1 MKGKNNLPQKLSK
14 LAQKR
19 IEKKFDLLPE
29 LDQKIEKHL
38 IKRSKNTNLFKVKK
52 KLDEI
57 GDSFY
62 IKFQFESRFNKI
74 DNNIQEMKGS
84 LNNMNNKLDNM
95 NNTLGEM
102 KYSIDSLFLINA
114 MKESFY
120 QLDDKNSIDNL
131 ISNRCNQIL
140 KELMEN
146 DKKNK
151 NKNEID
157 FKNENNIINEKN
169 IKIEESQKQNVGSN
183 NCDNKNEKSL
193 HGTKSNVSINQK
205 NKNKNRISFTKK
217 TGKSKPKDNISKDNL
232 SGKLSSS
239 KEDSININDDI
250 IIKKNNTKYI
260 SGRKGNKEEIK
271 INFKKMKKTR
281 KKDMIQENIFLRN
294 PINYHKKAIKKFS
307 PKIPTRINTEL

>member
-1 MKGKNNLPQKLSK
+1 MSMKGKKNLPQKLSK
-14 LAQKR
+14 LDQKK
-19 IEKKFDLLPE
+19 IEKKFDLFTE
-29 LDQKIEKHL
+29 LDQEIERHL
-38 IKRSKNTNLFKVKK
+38 IKRSKSTNLFKVKK
-52 KLDEI
+52 KLNEI

-62 IKFQFESRFNKI
+62 IKFQIESRFNKI

-84 LNNMNNKLDNM
+84 LDNV

-102 KYSIDSLFLINA
+102 KYTIDSLFLINA
-114 MKESFY
+114 MKESSF

-157 FKNENNIINEKN
+157 IKNENNIINEKN
-169 IKIEESQKQNVGSN
+169 IKIKESQKQNVDSKN
-183 NCDNKNEKSL
+183 TDIKNEKSF

-217 TGKSKPKDNISKDNL
+217 TGKSKSKDNISKDNL

-239 KEDSININDDI
+239 KEDSININDDNY
-250 IIKKNNTKYI
+250 KKNNTNNI
-260 SGRKGNKEEIK
+260 SGRKGNKEEMK
-271 INFKKMKKTR
+271 INFKKSEENEKKRYETGKYIF
-281 KKDMIQENIFLRN
+281 KKPNKLS
-294 PINYHKKAIKKFS
+294 KKAIKKFS
-307 PKIPTRINTEL
+307 PKIPIRINMEL

>member
-1 MKGKNNLPQKLSK
+1 MSMKGKKNLPQKLSK
-14 LAQKR
+14 LDQKK
-19 IEKKFDLLPE
+19 IEKKFDLFTE
-29 LDQKIEKHL
+29 LDQEIERHL
-38 IKRSKNTNLFKVKK
+38 IKISKSTNLFKVKK
-52 KLDEI
+52 KLNEI

-62 IKFQFESRFNKI
+62 IKFQIESRFNKI

-84 LNNMNNKLDNM
+84 LDNV

-102 KYSIDSLFLINA
+102 KYTIDSLFLINA

-157 FKNENNIINEKN
+157 IKNENNIINEKN
-169 IKIEESQKQNVGSN
+169 IKIKESQKQNVDSN
-183 NCDNKNEKSL
+183 NCDNKNEKSF

-250 IIKKNNTKYI
+250 IIKKNNTNYI
-260 SGRKGNKEEIK
+260 SGRKGNKEEMK
-271 INFKKMKKTR
+271 INFKKMKKTN
-281 KKDMIQENIFLRN
+281 KKDMKQENIFLRN

>member
-1 MKGKNNLPQKLSK
+1 
-14 LAQKR
+14 
-19 IEKKFDLLPE
+19 
-29 LDQKIEKHL
+29 
-38 IKRSKNTNLFKVKK
+38 
-52 KLDEI
+52 
-57 GDSFY
+57 
-62 IKFQFESRFNKI
+62 
-74 DNNIQEMKGS
+74 
-84 LNNMNNKLDNM
+84 
-95 NNTLGEM
+95 
-102 KYSIDSLFLINA
+102 
-114 MKESFY
+114 
-120 QLDDKNSIDNL
+120 
-131 ISNRCNQIL
+131 
-140 KELMEN
+140 MEN

-157 FKNENNIINEKN
+157 IKNENNIINEKN
-169 IKIEESQKQNVGSN
+169 ITTKESQKQNVDSKN
-183 NCDNKNEKSL
+183 TDIKNEKSF

-250 IIKKNNTKYI
+250 IIKKNNTNNI

-307 PKIPTRINTEL
+307 PKIQVNEKEKNWVYYEILNH

>member
-1 MKGKNNLPQKLSK
+1 MKGKKNLPQKLSK
-14 LAQKR
+14 LDQKR
-19 IEKKFDLLPE
+19 IEKKFDLLTE
-29 LDQKIEKHL
+29 LDQEIERHL
-38 IKRSKNTNLFKVKK
+38 IKRSKSTNLFKVKK
-52 KLDEI
+52 KLNEI

-62 IKFQFESRFNKI
+62 IKFQIESRFNKI

-84 LNNMNNKLDNM
+84 LDNV

-102 KYSIDSLFLINA
+102 KYTIDSLFLINA
-114 MKESFY
+114 MKESSY

-131 ISNRCNQIL
+131 ISNRYNQIL

-217 TGKSKPKDNISKDNL
+217 TGKSKSKDNISKDNL

-239 KEDSININDDI
+239 KEDNININDDNY
-250 IIKKNNTKYI
+250 KKNNTNNI
-260 SGRKGNKEEIK
+260 SGRKGNKEEME

-281 KKDMIQENIFLRN
+281 KKDMKQENIFLRN
-294 PINYHKKAIKKFS
+294 PINYHKKVIKKFS
-307 PKIPTRINTEL
+307 PKIPIRINMEL

>member
-1 MKGKNNLPQKLSK
+1 MSMKGKKNLPQKLSK
-14 LAQKR
+14 LDQKK
-19 IEKKFDLLPE
+19 IEKKFDLFTE
-29 LDQKIEKHL
+29 LDQEIERHL
-38 IKRSKNTNLFKVKK
+38 IKRSKSTNLFKVKK
-52 KLDEI
+52 KLNEI

-62 IKFQFESRFNKI
+62 IKFQIESRFNKI

-84 LNNMNNKLDNM
+84 LDNV

-102 KYSIDSLFLINA
+102 KYTIDSLFLINA

-157 FKNENNIINEKN
+157 IKNENNIINEKN
-169 IKIEESQKQNVGSN
+169 IKIKESQKQNVDSKN
-183 NCDNKNEKSL
+183 TDIKNEKSF

-217 TGKSKPKDNISKDNL
+217 TGKSKSKDNISKDNL

-239 KEDSININDDI
+239 KEDSININDDNY
-250 IIKKNNTKYI
+250 KKNNTNNI
-260 SGRKGNKEEIK
+260 SGRKGNKEEMK
-271 INFKKMKKTR
+271 INFKKSEENEKKRYETGKYIF
-281 KKDMIQENIFLRN
+281 KKPNKLS
-294 PINYHKKAIKKFS
+294 KKAIKKFS
-307 PKIPTRINTEL
+307 PKIPIRINMEL

>member
-1 MKGKNNLPQKLSK
+1 MKGKKNLPQKLSK
-14 LAQKR
+14 LDQKK
-19 IEKKFDLLPE
+19 IEKKFDLFTE
-29 LDQKIEKHL
+29 LDQEIERHL
-38 IKRSKNTNLFKVKK
+38 IKRSKSTNLFKVKK
-52 KLDEI
+52 KLNEI

-62 IKFQFESRFNKI
+62 IKFQIESRFNKI

-84 LNNMNNKLDNM
+84 LDNV

-102 KYSIDSLFLINA
+102 KYTIDSLFLINV

-157 FKNENNIINEKN
+157 IKNENNIINEKN
-169 IKIEESQKQNVGSN
+169 IKIKESQKQNVDSKN
-183 NCDNKNEKSL
+183 TDIKNEKSF

-205 NKNKNRISFTKK
+205 NKNKNKNRFSFTKK
-217 TGKSKPKDNISKDNL
+217 TGKSKSKDNISKDNL

-250 IIKKNNTKYI
+250 IIKKNNTNYI
-260 SGRKGNKEEIK
+260 SGRKGNKEEMK
-271 INFKKMKKTR
+271 INFKKSEENEKKGYETGKYIF
-281 KKDMIQENIFLRN
+281 KKPNKLPQKSNQ
-294 PINYHKKAIKKFS
+294 
-307 PKIPTRINTEL
+307 KI

>member
-1 MKGKNNLPQKLSK
+1 MKGKNNLPQKLTK

-19 IEKKFDLLPE
+19 IEKQFDLLPE
-29 LDQKIEKHL
+29 LDQEIEKHL

-57 GDSFY
+57 GDSFN

-84 LNNMNNKLDNM
+84 LNNMNNKLDNV

-102 KYSIDSLFLINA
+102 KYTIDSLFLINA

-157 FKNENNIINEKN
+157 IKNENNIINEKN
-169 IKIEESQKQNVGSN
+169 IKIEESQKQNVDSN
-183 NCDNKNEKSL
+183 NCDNKNEKSFN
-193 HGTKSNVSINQK
+193 GTNSNVSINQK
-205 NKNKNRISFTKK
+205 NKNKNKNRFSFTKK
-217 TGKSKPKDNISKDNL
+217 TGKSNSKDNISKDNL
-232 SGKLSSS
+232 SGKLSSL
-239 KEDSININDDI
+239 KEYSININDDNY
-250 IIKKNNTKYI
+250 KKNNTNNI

-271 INFKKMKKTR
+271 INFKKNEENEKKRYDTGKYIF
-281 KKDMIQENIFLRN
+281 KKPNKLSQKSNQ
-294 PINYHKKAIKKFS
+294 
-307 PKIPTRINTEL
+307 KI

>member
-1 MKGKNNLPQKLSK
+1 
-14 LAQKR
+14 
-19 IEKKFDLLPE
+19 
-29 LDQKIEKHL
+29 
-38 IKRSKNTNLFKVKK
+38 
-52 KLDEI
+52 
-57 GDSFY
+57 
-62 IKFQFESRFNKI
+62 
-74 DNNIQEMKGS
+74 MKGS
-84 LNNMNNKLDNM
+84 LDNV

-102 KYSIDSLFLINA
+102 KYTIDSLFLINA

-157 FKNENNIINEKN
+157 IKNENNIINEKN
-169 IKIEESQKQNVGSN
+169 IKIKESQKQNVDSKN
-183 NCDNKNEKSL
+183 TDIKNEKSF

-217 TGKSKPKDNISKDNL
+217 TGKSKSKDNISKDNL

-250 IIKKNNTKYI
+250 IIKKNNTNYI
-260 SGRKGNKEEIK
+260 SGRKGNKEEMK
-271 INFKKMKKTR
+271 MNFKKSEENEKKGYETGKYIF
-281 KKDMIQENIFLRN
+281 KKPNKLSQKSNQ
-294 PINYHKKAIKKFS
+294 
-307 PKIPTRINTEL
+307 KI

>member
-1 MKGKNNLPQKLSK
+1 MKG
-14 LAQKR
+14 
-19 IEKKFDLLPE
+19 LLY
-29 LDQKIEKHL
+29 
-38 IKRSKNTNLFKVKK
+38 NV
-52 KLDEI
+52 
-57 GDSFY
+57 
-62 IKFQFESRFNKI
+62 
-74 DNNIQEMKGS
+74 
-84 LNNMNNKLDNM
+84 

-102 KYSIDSLFLINA
+102 KYTIDSLFLINA

-157 FKNENNIINEKN
+157 IKNENNIINEKN
-169 IKIEESQKQNVGSN
+169 IKIKESQKQNVDSKN
-183 NCDNKNEKSL
+183 TDIKNEKSF

-217 TGKSKPKDNISKDNL
+217 TGKSKSKDNISKDNL

-250 IIKKNNTKYI
+250 IIKKNNTNYI
-260 SGRKGNKEEIK
+260 SGRKGNKEEMK
-271 INFKKMKKTR
+271 INFKKSEENEKKRYETGKYIF
-281 KKDMIQENIFLRN
+281 KKPNKLSQKSNQ
-294 PINYHKKAIKKFS
+294 
-307 PKIPTRINTEL
+307 KI

>member
-84 LNNMNNKLDNM
+84 LDNMNNKLDNV
-95 NNTLGEM
+95 NNTLSEM
-102 KYSIDSLFLINA
+102 KYTIDSLFLINA
-114 MKESFY
+114 MKESSF
-120 QLDDKNSIDNL
+120 QLDDKNSIDNF

-157 FKNENNIINEKN
+157 IKNENT
-169 IKIEESQKQNVGSN
+169 
-183 NCDNKNEKSL
+183 L
-193 HGTKSNVSINQK
+193 
-205 NKNKNRISFTKK
+205 
-217 TGKSKPKDNISKDNL
+217 
-232 SGKLSSS
+232 
-239 KEDSININDDI
+239 
-250 IIKKNNTKYI
+250 
-260 SGRKGNKEEIK
+260 
-271 INFKKMKKTR
+271 
-281 KKDMIQENIFLRN
+281 
-294 PINYHKKAIKKFS
+294 KAM
-307 PKIPTRINTEL
+307 

>member
-62 IKFQFESRFNKI
+62 IKFQIESRFNKI

-102 KYSIDSLFLINA
+102 KCVVDSLFLMNA
-114 MKESFY
+114 MKESSY
-120 QLDDKNSIDNL
+120 QLGDKNSIDNL

-157 FKNENNIINEKN
+157 IKNENNIINEKN
-169 IKIEESQKQNVGSN
+169 IKIKESQKQNVDSN
-183 NCDNKNEKSL
+183 NCDNKNEKSF

-205 NKNKNRISFTKK
+205 NKNKNKNRFSFTKK
-217 TGKSKPKDNISKDNL
+217 TGKSKSKDNISKDNL

-250 IIKKNNTKYI
+250 IIKKI
-260 SGRKGNKEEIK
+260 
-271 INFKKMKKTR
+271 
-281 KKDMIQENIFLRN
+281 IQIIFLEEKET
-294 PINYHKKAIKKFS
+294 KKK
-307 PKIPTRINTEL
+307 

>member
-1 MKGKNNLPQKLSK
+1 MSMKCKKNLPQKLSK
-14 LAQKR
+14 LDQKK
-19 IEKKFDLLPE
+19 IEKKFDLFTE
-29 LDQKIEKHL
+29 LDQEIERHL
-38 IKRSKNTNLFKVKK
+38 IKRSKSTNLFKVKK
-52 KLDEI
+52 KLNEI

-62 IKFQFESRFNKI
+62 IKFQIESRFNKI

-84 LNNMNNKLDNM
+84 LDNV

-102 KYSIDSLFLINA
+102 KYTIDSLFLINV

-157 FKNENNIINEKN
+157 IKNENNIINEKN
-169 IKIEESQKQNVGSN
+169 IKIKESQKQNVDSKN
-183 NCDNKNEKSL
+183 TDIKNEKSF
-193 HGTKSNVSINQK
+193 HGTKSNVSMNQK

-217 TGKSKPKDNISKDNL
+217 TGKSKSKDNISKDNL

-250 IIKKNNTKYI
+250 IIKKNNTNYI
-260 SGRKGNKEEIK
+260 SGRKGNKEEMK
-271 INFKKMKKTR
+271 INFKKSEENEKKGYETGKYIF
-281 KKDMIQENIFLRN
+281 KKPNKLSQKSNQ
-294 PINYHKKAIKKFS
+294 
-307 PKIPTRINTEL
+307 KI

>member
-1 MKGKNNLPQKLSK
+1 MSMKGKKNLPQKLSK
-14 LAQKR
+14 LDQKK
-19 IEKKFDLLPE
+19 IEKKFDLFTE
-29 LDQKIEKHL
+29 LDQEIERHL
-38 IKRSKNTNLFKVKK
+38 IKISKSTNLFKVKK
-52 KLDEI
+52 KLNEI

-62 IKFQFESRFNKI
+62 IKFQIESRFNKI

-84 LNNMNNKLDNM
+84 LDNV

-102 KYSIDSLFLINA
+102 KYTIDSLFLINA

-131 ISNRCNQIL
+131 ISNRYNQIL

-250 IIKKNNTKYI
+250 IIKKNNTNYI
-260 SGRKGNKEEIK
+260 SGRKGNKEEMK
-271 INFKKMKKTR
+271 INFKKSEENEKKGYETGKYIF
-281 KKDMIQENIFLRN
+281 KKPNKLSQKSNQ
-294 PINYHKKAIKKFS
+294 
-307 PKIPTRINTEL
+307 KI

>member
-1 MKGKNNLPQKLSK
+1 MKGKNNLPQKLTK

-29 LDQKIEKHL
+29 LDQEIEKHL

-57 GDSFY
+57 GDSFN

-84 LNNMNNKLDNM
+84 LNNMNNKLDNV

-102 KYSIDSLFLINA
+102 KYTIDSLFLINA

-157 FKNENNIINEKN
+157 IKNENNIINEKN
-169 IKIEESQKQNVGSN
+169 IKIEESQKQNVDSN
-183 NCDNKNEKSL
+183 NCDNKNEKSFN
-193 HGTKSNVSINQK
+193 GTNSNVSINQK
-205 NKNKNRISFTKK
+205 NKNKNKNRFSFTKK
-217 TGKSKPKDNISKDNL
+217 TGKSNSKDNISKDNL
-232 SGKLSSS
+232 SGKLSSL
-239 KEDSININDDI
+239 KEYSININDDNY
-250 IIKKNNTKYI
+250 KKNNTNNI

-271 INFKKMKKTR
+271 INFKKNEENEKKRYDTGKYIF
-281 KKDMIQENIFLRN
+281 KKPNKLSQKSNQ
-294 PINYHKKAIKKFS
+294 
-307 PKIPTRINTEL
+307 KI

>member
-1 MKGKNNLPQKLSK
+1 MKGKKNLPQKLSK
-14 LAQKR
+14 LDQKR
-19 IEKKFDLLPE
+19 IEKKFDLLTE
-29 LDQKIEKHL
+29 LDQEIERHL
-38 IKRSKNTNLFKVKK
+38 IKRSKSTNIFKVKK

-62 IKFQFESRFNKI
+62 IKFQIESRFNKI
-74 DNNIQEMKGS
+74 DNNIQEMKG
-84 LNNMNNKLDNM
+84 LLYNV

-102 KYSIDSLFLINA
+102 KYTIDSLFLINA

-157 FKNENNIINEKN
+157 IKNENNIINEKN
-169 IKIEESQKQNVGSN
+169 IKIKESQKQNVDSKN
-183 NCDNKNEKSL
+183 TDIKNEKSF

-232 SGKLSSS
+232 SGELSSS
-239 KEDSININDDI
+239 KEDSININDDNY
-250 IIKKNNTKYI
+250 KKNNTNNI

-271 INFKKMKKTR
+271 INFKKNEENEKKRYDTGKYIF
-281 KKDMIQENIFLRN
+281 KKPNTLSQKGNQ
-294 PINYHKKAIKKFS
+294 
-307 PKIPTRINTEL
+307 KI

>member
-1 MKGKNNLPQKLSK
+1 
-14 LAQKR
+14 
-19 IEKKFDLLPE
+19 
-29 LDQKIEKHL
+29 
-38 IKRSKNTNLFKVKK
+38 
-52 KLDEI
+52 
-57 GDSFY
+57 
-62 IKFQFESRFNKI
+62 
-74 DNNIQEMKGS
+74 MKGS
-84 LNNMNNKLDNM
+84 LDNV

-102 KYSIDSLFLINA
+102 KYTIDSLFLINA
-114 MKESFY
+114 MKESSY

-157 FKNENNIINEKN
+157 IKNENNIINEKN
-169 IKIEESQKQNVGSN
+169 IKIKESQKQNVDSKN
-183 NCDNKNEKSL
+183 TDIKNEKSF

-217 TGKSKPKDNISKDNL
+217 TGKSKSKDNISKDNL

-250 IIKKNNTKYI
+250 IIKKNNTNYI
-260 SGRKGNKEEIK
+260 SGRKGNKEEMK
-271 INFKKMKKTR
+271 MNFKKSEENEKKGYETGKYIF
-281 KKDMIQENIFLRN
+281 KKPNKLSQKSNQ
-294 PINYHKKAIKKFS
+294 
-307 PKIPTRINTEL
+307 KI

>member
-1 MKGKNNLPQKLSK
+1 MSMKGKKNLPQKLSK
-14 LAQKR
+14 LDQKK
-19 IEKKFDLLPE
+19 IETKFDLFTE
-29 LDQKIEKHL
+29 LDQEIERYL
-38 IKRSKNTNLFKVKK
+38 IKRSKSTNLFKVKK
-52 KLDEI
+52 KLNEI

-62 IKFQFESRFNKI
+62 IKFQIESRFNKI

-84 LNNMNNKLDNM
+84 LDNV

-102 KYSIDSLFLINA
+102 KYTIDSLFLINA
-114 MKESFY
+114 MKKSFY

-157 FKNENNIINEKN
+157 IKNENNIINEKN
-169 IKIEESQKQNVGSN
+169 IKIKESQKQNVDSKN
-183 NCDNKNEKSL
+183 TDIKNEKSF

-217 TGKSKPKDNISKDNL
+217 TGKSKSKDNISKDNL

-250 IIKKNNTKYI
+250 IIKKNNTNYI
-260 SGRKGNKEEIK
+260 SERKGNKKEMK
-271 INFKKMKKTR
+271 INFKKNEENEKKRYETGKYIF
-281 KKDMIQENIFLRN
+281 KKPNKLSQKSNQ
-294 PINYHKKAIKKFS
+294 
-307 PKIPTRINTEL
+307 KI

>member
-1 MKGKNNLPQKLSK
+1 MSMKCKKNLPQKLSK
-14 LAQKR
+14 LDQKK
-19 IEKKFDLLPE
+19 IEKKFDLFTE
-29 LDQKIEKHL
+29 LDQEIERHL
-38 IKRSKNTNLFKVKK
+38 IKRSKSTNLFKVKK
-52 KLDEI
+52 KLNEI

-62 IKFQFESRFNKI
+62 IKFQIESRFNKI

-84 LNNMNNKLDNM
+84 LDNV

-102 KYSIDSLFLINA
+102 KYTIDSLFLINV

-157 FKNENNIINEKN
+157 IKNENNIINEKN
-169 IKIEESQKQNVGSN
+169 IKIKESQKQNVDSKN
-183 NCDNKNEKSL
+183 TDIKNEKSF

-205 NKNKNRISFTKK
+205 NKNKNRISFTKITAKASRK
-217 TGKSKPKDNISKDNL
+217 TI
-232 SGKLSSS
+232 
-239 KEDSININDDI
+239 
-250 IIKKNNTKYI
+250 Y
-260 SGRKGNKEEIK
+260 
-271 INFKKMKKTR
+271 
-281 KKDMIQENIFLRN
+281 
-294 PINYHKKAIKKFS
+294 
-307 PKIPTRINTEL
+307 PKII

>member
-1 MKGKNNLPQKLSK
+1 
-14 LAQKR
+14 
-19 IEKKFDLLPE
+19 
-29 LDQKIEKHL
+29 
-38 IKRSKNTNLFKVKK
+38 
-52 KLDEI
+52 
-57 GDSFY
+57 
-62 IKFQFESRFNKI
+62 
-74 DNNIQEMKGS
+74 MKGS
-84 LNNMNNKLDNM
+84 LDNV

-102 KYSIDSLFLINA
+102 KYTIDSLFLINA

-131 ISNRCNQIL
+131 ISNRFNQIL

-157 FKNENNIINEKN
+157 IKNENNIINEKN

-183 NCDNKNEKSL
+183 NCDNKNKKSF

-217 TGKSKPKDNISKDNL
+217 TGKSNSKDNL

-239 KEDSININDDI
+239 KEYSININDDI
-250 IIKKNNTKYI
+250 IIKKNNTNYI
-260 SGRKGNKEEIK
+260 SGRKGNKEEMK
-271 INFKKMKKTR
+271 INFKKSEENEKKGYETGKYIF
-281 KKDMIQENIFLRN
+281 KKPNKLSQKSNQ
-294 PINYHKKAIKKFS
+294 
-307 PKIPTRINTEL
+307 KI

>member
-1 MKGKNNLPQKLSK
+1 MSMKGKKNLPQKLSK
-14 LAQKR
+14 LDQKK
-19 IEKKFDLLPE
+19 IEKKFDLFTE
-29 LDQKIEKHL
+29 LDQEIERHL
-38 IKRSKNTNLFKVKK
+38 IKRSKSTNLFKVKK

-62 IKFQFESRFNKI
+62 IKFQIESRFNKI

-84 LNNMNNKLDNM
+84 LDNV

-102 KYSIDSLFLINA
+102 KYTIDSLFLINA

-157 FKNENNIINEKN
+157 IKNENNIINEKN
-169 IKIEESQKQNVGSN
+169 IKIKESQKQNVDSKN
-183 NCDNKNEKSL
+183 TDIKNEKSF

-217 TGKSKPKDNISKDNL
+217 TDKSKSKDNISKDNL

-250 IIKKNNTKYI
+250 IIKKNNTNYI
-260 SGRKGNKEEIK
+260 SERKGNKKEMK
-271 INFKKMKKTR
+271 INFKKNEENEKKRYETGKYIF
-281 KKDMIQENIFLRN
+281 KKPNKLSQKSNQ
-294 PINYHKKAIKKFS
+294 
-307 PKIPTRINTEL
+307 KI